1 MVWGGDQQTIDNSV
15 KSELWM
21 IRFVH
26 ILMFYLKWSRF
37 FFFVLLVQAYY
48 EKPIKIKNWAMQFQI
63 LRNSYFQKGNT
74 KLKHL

>member
-37 FFFVLLVQAYY
+37 FFCITSTGVLRKTNQD
-48 EKPIKIKNWAMQFQI
+48 
-63 LRNSYFQKGNT
+63 QKLGDAVPNT
-74 KLKHL
+74 S

>member
-1 MVWGGDQQTIDNSV
+1 MVWGGGDQQTIDNSV

-37 FFFVLLVQAYY
+37 FVLLVQAYY
-48 EKPIKIKNWAMQFQI
+48 EKPIEIKNWAMQFQI